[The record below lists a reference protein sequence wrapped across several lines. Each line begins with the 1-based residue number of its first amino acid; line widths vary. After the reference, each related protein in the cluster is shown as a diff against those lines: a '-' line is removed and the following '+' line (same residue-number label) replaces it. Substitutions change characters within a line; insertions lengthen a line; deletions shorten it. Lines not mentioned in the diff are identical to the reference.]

1 MPRFFKEDKD
11 AIIVLLAAVIIC
23 ILSYPVINDLFGRKD
38 KEHRPDAAYSHYKSG
53 KRQAD
58 STGRRQ
64 YYYVE
69 EKQGEL
75 FTFDPNTADST
86 QLLRL
91 GLRPWQVRNIYK
103 YRAAGGRYRKP
114 TDFARL
120 YGLTLKQYKRLEPYI
135 RIEKE
140 VMAADVY
147 GGEQREYSR
156 ESRPAIDRIKK
167 LAKGETVNVN
177 TADTAM
183 LKQIPGIGSYY
194 ARQIVRRRE
203 RLGGFSSPDQL
214 LEIDGFPKEAMEYLT
229 VGHGTTQKSSIS
241 SVSDADKSSEAKAP
255 GTAGLRKIRI
265 NHDDIKSMSRHP
277 YMRYY
282 QAKEI
287 DRYRRLKG
295 ALHSTA
301 DLRRIPSFSP
311 QDISR
316 LTPYLDFE

>member
-1 MPRFFKEDKD
+1 MPRFLKEDRD

-23 ILSYPVINDLFGRKD
+23 ILSYPVINELFK
-38 KEHRPDAAYSHYKSG
+38 KNENKSYSSNAYSPYKSRG
-53 KRQAD
+53 KHTD
-58 STGRRQ
+58 STKQKQ

-69 EKQGEL
+69 EKQGE
-75 FTFDPNTADST
+75 FFYFDPNTADST

-183 LKQIPGIGSYY
+183 LKQIPGIGPYF

-214 LEIDGFPKEAMEYLT
+214 LEIDGFPKEAVEYVT
-229 VGHGTTQKSSIS
+229 VGQGTMQKSSIS
-241 SVSDADKSSEAKAP
+241 SVSDADKSSDAKAP

-265 NHDDIKSMSRHP
+265 NHDDIKTMSRHP

-301 DLRRIPSFSP
+301 DLRRIPSLSS
-311 QDISR
+311 QDIAR
-316 LTPYLDFE
+316 LAPYLDFE